1 MRDVLYIQTDKNMK
15 VVKEEVLLGEI
26 AKLSCSNAK
35 VLARN
40 QIRRVTSLPKG
51 KYGRYVLSATDLI
64 REIEKSEENVYIT
77 HIGEPTFVLTYE
89 NPNSKNQAVSW
100 LKVLLVSLV
109 TFFGTGFSIMTFN
122 TDVDVSK
129 LFGNI
134 YQMFT
139 GNASNGFT
147 VLEITYSIGI
157 GIGVVFYFNHF
168 GRRKLTQDPTTMEVQ
183 MRLYEEDVDTT
194 IIEEEERGG
203 QGSCCSNS

>member
-1 MRDVLYIQTDKNMK
+1 M
-15 VVKEEVLLGEI
+15 
-26 AKLSCSNAK
+26 
-35 VLARN
+35 
-40 QIRRVTSLPKG
+40 
-51 KYGRYVLSATDLI
+51 SATDLI

-168 GRRKLTQDPTTMEVQ
+168 GRRKLTQDPTPMEVQ

>member
-168 GRRKLTQDPTTMEVQ
+168 CRRKLTQDPTPMEVQ